1 MARPQCETHTQHSP
15 CFVCGKPA
23 PLYRKTRTHLRSA
36 CDLCHP
42 PTDALAHSLT
52 HQICHQA
59 PHQFASPFV
68 RCSSSIAGCTHLLL
82 LFSLPGHDLLLL
94 LLLLLYSLDL
104 SCCCCPQLNFLAPQ
118 CSRWTSSPF
127 MIFLFLFFSSMTFHS
142 FFPGSRLGVV
152 AVE

>member
-1 MARPQCETHTQHSP
+1 MARPQCETHSTAQSP

-68 RCSSSIAGCTHLLL
+68 PCSSSIAACTHLLL
-82 LFSLPGHDLLLL
+82 LLC
-94 LLLLLYSLDL
+94 SLDL
-104 SCCCCPQLNFLAPQ
+104 SCCCPQLNFLAPQ
-118 CSRWTSSPF
+118 CSCWTSSPF
-127 MIFLFLFFSSMTFHS
+127 MILFFLFFSSMTFHS
-142 FFPGSRLGVV
+142 FFFRK
-152 AVE
+152 